1 MGPRLSVRPLHVL
14 LVALPFLAFGCQN
27 GGHSPTEPALQSKT
41 AAVTSADG
49 QAAPASATA
58 ESTTVAADR
67 GGNGNGN
74 GHGNGGNGNGNGNG
88 GNGNGGRGA
97 DLQLQI
103 QPDEWNTNWAHA
115 EGLVQAFVRGTDASK
130 IVLASV
136 KLASDQGGP
145 ISPRSARIAGGQ
157 LVASFSKS
165 DAIGLL
171 TAPKRGDRATVTLSF
186 DVGSDHKQL
195 TDQIRIVGPD
205 DGSGGPGQGSGEL
218 RLDLDPDDW
227 NVNWAHSSGFVHAFL
242 RGPGLKDVDLATV
255 RLVGDKTSADP
266 LAPSDV
272 RLVGNQIAA
281 RFAKSAAFATLD
293 NPKPRETHTV
303 KIRFTQG
310 GTQKELSARVHVE
323 GGR

>member
-1 MGPRLSVRPLHVL
+1 MGQRPLFRPLHALFFVL
-14 LVALPFLAFGCQN
+14 PLLALGCQN
-27 GGHSPTEPALQSKT
+27 GGHSPTEPALQSKA
-41 AAVTSADG
+41 AAVSSSDG
-49 QAAPASATA
+49 QTATEPTSLTA
-58 ESTTVAADR
+58 EAKDR
-67 GGNGNGN
+67 GGN
-74 GHGNGGNGNGNGNG
+74 GHGNGGNGGNNGNGNG
-88 GNGNGGRGA
+88 NGNGHGGRGA
-97 DLQLQI
+97 DLQFEI
-103 QPDEWNTNWAHA
+103 QPDDWNTNWAHA
-115 EGLVQAFVRGTDASK
+115 SGLVQAFVRGADASK
-130 IVLASV
+130 IVTGSV

-165 DAIGLL
+165 EAIGLL

-186 DVGSDHKQL
+186 DVGSDHKEL

-205 DGSGGPGQGSGEL
+205 DGNGGPGQGNGEV

-227 NVNWAHSSGFVHAFL
+227 NVNWAHSSGVVHAFL
-242 RGPGLKDVDLATV
+242 RGPGLKDVDLASV
-255 RLVGDKTSADP
+255 RLVGDKASAEP

-303 KIRFTQG
+303 KIRFTQAG
-310 GTQKELSARVHVE
+310 AQKELSARVRIE